1 MQRFDAETA
10 DEQESKN
17 ESEVTTSFL
26 AQLSTWDKAE
36 LDENLAN
43 RVQISKRAVGKIIQ
57 VFDRLMQRNDKI
69 LQIVKGE
76 GGDQIVDVDAALR
89 EQIEEVIKE
98 NRNLQEKNMELHSK
112 NQTVMLNEAKLLESL
127 AANETAEAELK
138 HKIDGLEYE
147 LEKVRCR
154 NDKLENHLAEAIE
167 KIKNVTVHG
176 SDSKN
181 GKYFSKITSKISLT
195 FFLLDKPGGSG
206 ATMTTV
212 AALHLEELKK
222 ELDEYKELSANRMQE
237 IDKLNE
243 EKASYVNE
251 IDKLKMDMRHLPE
264 SVIVETTEYKILQ
277 SQFSVLYNESM
288 QINTM
293 LDEARQQLA
302 KSKSEYQRYIEYLE
316 SNELDEQKKLRNE
329 LLQKQYVL
337 DQTRKEFENLRN
349 K

>member
-57 VFDRLMQRNDKI
+57 VFDRLMQRNDKV
-69 LQIVKGE
+69 LHVLKGE
-76 GGDQIVDVDAALR
+76 GDEKEMVNVEVTLR
-89 EQIEEVIKE
+89 EQIEEVMKE

-112 NQTVMLNEAKLLESL
+112 IQIVMLNEAKLLESL
-127 AANETAEAELK
+127 AAHETAEAELK
-138 HKIDGLEYE
+138 HKIDGFEYE

-167 KIKNVTVHG
+167 KIKNVTVVMG
-176 SDSKN
+176 SDSK
-181 GKYFSKITSKISLT
+181 S
-195 FFLLDKPGGSG
+195 DKPGG

-222 ELDEYKELSANRMQE
+222 ELDEYKELSGNRLQE
-237 IDKLNE
+237 IEKLNE

-264 SVIVETTEYKILQ
+264 TVIVDTTEYKILQ

-293 LDEARQQLA
+293 LDEARVQLT
-302 KSKSEYQRYIEYLE
+302 KSKTEYQRYIEYLE